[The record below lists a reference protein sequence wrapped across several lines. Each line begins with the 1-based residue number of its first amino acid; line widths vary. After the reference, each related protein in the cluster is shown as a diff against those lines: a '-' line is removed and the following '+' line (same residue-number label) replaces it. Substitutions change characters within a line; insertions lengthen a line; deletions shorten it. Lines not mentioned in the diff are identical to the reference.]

1 MTQGPNAIGSALGLL
16 GDEWTLLI
24 VQQAQ
29 LGVRRYGTFQER
41 LGIGPTV
48 LAARLTALTE
58 AGVLVKVPDGGRQAY
73 ELTRS
78 GEDLWAL
85 LLCIWAW
92 EQRWVQGEALPV
104 MEHTVCSTVFHPV
117 LACAHCSEPTAAHDV
132 EIVLGPSGDFA
143 RSVPTGANRRRAG
156 SGRGS
161 APGLF
166 PDTMALMGSRWSS
179 ALMGAAFLGAQRF
192 SEFEAMLGA
201 PANVLSERLRTFVA
215 LGVLDADYRLTE
227 KGLDFFPAVAFLV
240 AWGETYHPAPDGP
253 ALLATHLACGRAF
266 VPELRCSVCDGTLRR
281 TDIAVG
287 IPGTEP
293 PGDLPVLHHDTRVS
307 T

>member
-1 MTQGPNAIGSALGLL
+1 VTGPVTGPNAIGASLGLL

-29 LGVRRYGTFQER
+29 LGVRRYSTFQER

-48 LAARLTALTE
+48 LAARLSALAE
-58 AGVLVKVPDGGRQAY
+58 AGVLVKEPVGGRQAY
-73 ELTRS
+73 ALTRS

-104 MEHTVCSTVFHPV
+104 MEHVECGAVFHPV
-117 LACAHCSEPTAAHDV
+117 LSCAPCGAAVTAADV
-132 EIVLGPSGDFA
+132 EVRLGPSGDFT
-143 RSVPTGANRRRAG
+143 RSVPTGANRRRTG
-156 SGRGS
+156 SGRGP

-166 PDTMALMGSRWSS
+166 PETMALMGSRWSS
-179 ALMGAAFLGAQRF
+179 ALLGAAFLGAQRF

-201 PANVLSERLRTFVA
+201 PANVLAERLRSFVA
-215 LGVLDADYRLTE
+215 LGVLDDGYRLTD
-227 KGLDFFPAVAFLV
+227 KGLDFFPAVCCLV

-253 ALLATHLACGRAF
+253 ALQATHEGHDF
-266 VPELRCSVCDGTLRR
+266 VPELRCSTCGAGLRR
-281 TDIAVG
+281 TGIAVRAAV
-287 IPGTEP
+287 TA
-293 PGDLPVLHHDTRVS
+293 
-307 T
+307 

>member
-1 MTQGPNAIGSALGLL
+1 VSTPAPGPNAIGSALGLL

-29 LGVRRYGTFQER
+29 LGVRRYGTLQER

-48 LAARLTALTE
+48 LSARLSALTD
-58 AGVLVKVPDGGRQAY
+58 AGVLVKVPVGGRQAY
-73 ELTRS
+73 ELTPS

-104 MEHTVCSTVFHPV
+104 MQHTVCGSVFRPE
-117 LACAHCSEPTAAHDV
+117 LACARCSGITTAVDV
-132 EIVLGPSGDFA
+132 AIALGPSGAFA

-156 SGRGS
+156 SGRGT

-179 ALMGAAFLGAQRF
+179 AVMGAAFLGAQRF

-201 PANVLSERLRTFVA
+201 PANVLAERLRSFVA
-215 LGVLDADYRLTE
+215 LGVLDSDYQLTD
-227 KGLDFFPAVAFLV
+227 KGLDFFPAVASLV
-240 AWGETYHPAPDGP
+240 AWGETYRPAPDGP
-253 ALLATHLACGRAF
+253 ALLATHRGCRRTFL
-266 VPELRCSVCDGTLRR
+266 PELRCSACDAVLRR
-281 TDIAVG
+281 TEISVQVPAG
-287 IPGTEP
+287 AGAT
-293 PGDLPVLHHDTRVS
+293 S
-307 T
+307 